1 MTPGARLEAVME
13 LLAAVEGSPR
23 PADGVVAAWF
33 RDRRFIGSKDRKAI
47 HERLYDL
54 MRRRAHLGWWL
65 SRLQLA
71 DSPRARLLAHL
82 ALADHAKI
90 DLLNVLFDGE
100 KFHPTR
106 LSSDERKWTTALEK
120 ERLDH
125 AEMPD
130 WVKYEYPEWLDQKFR
145 ARFGERFAEEMR
157 ALLLPARLDLRVN
170 ALKATREEAIAA
182 LALEGITATPTDLS
196 PWGLRLP
203 ERVNLMASKVFK
215 DGLVEVQDEGSQ
227 LVAQLVDAQ
236 PGMVVCDFCAGAGG
250 KTLALASMM
259 NNKGRLV
266 ACDVSEGR
274 LLRSA
279 DRLKRAGVHNVTRH
293 VLDAQG
299 AKWLKRQA
307 GSFDRVLVDA
317 PCTGT
322 GTWRRN
328 PDAKWKLTPE
338 DLSELTVKQ
347 AEILERASRLVKPG
361 GRLVYVTCSLLAE
374 ENDMQIEAFLE
385 KMPGFRLEPIE
396 PGQDYLRLSP
406 LGHGTDGFF
415 AARLLRNQGI

>member
-90 DLLNVLFDGE
+90 DLLNSLFDGE

-125 AEMPD
+125 ADMPD

-157 ALLLPARLDLRVN
+157 A
-170 ALKATREEAIAA
+170 
-182 LALEGITATPTDLS
+182 
-196 PWGLRLP
+196 
-203 ERVNLMASKVFK
+203 
-215 DGLVEVQDEGSQ
+215 
-227 LVAQLVDAQ
+227 
-236 PGMVVCDFCAGAGG
+236 
-250 KTLALASMM
+250 
-259 NNKGRLV
+259 
-266 ACDVSEGR
+266 
-274 LLRSA
+274 
-279 DRLKRAGVHNVTRH
+279 
-293 VLDAQG
+293 
-299 AKWLKRQA
+299 
-307 GSFDRVLVDA
+307 
-317 PCTGT
+317 
-322 GTWRRN
+322 
-328 PDAKWKLTPE
+328 
-338 DLSELTVKQ
+338 
-347 AEILERASRLVKPG
+347 
-361 GRLVYVTCSLLAE
+361 
-374 ENDMQIEAFLE
+374 
-385 KMPGFRLEPIE
+385 
-396 PGQDYLRLSP
+396 
-406 LGHGTDGFF
+406 
-415 AARLLRNQGI
+415 